1 MVNIPVI
8 PGVNVQT
15 QGILNKSL
23 KDIICAILF
32 GGIGNLLKGNILCI
46 EANINEMLEDAGYA
60 NLYDIKDELRLLQDE
75 VKAFNDHLGV
85 SEITERINDALAE
98 VRYLLSLGGLC
109 PVPIKIPNINGDIL
123 DQVTDNV
130 FNNLQGVLSAFGPLL
145 KPKICIDANGR
156 INTCLLYTSPSPR
169 D

>member
-60 NLYDIKDELRLLQDE
+60 NLYDI
-75 VKAFNDHLGV
+75 
-85 SEITERINDALAE
+85 
-98 VRYLLSLGGLC
+98 
-109 PVPIKIPNINGDIL
+109 
-123 DQVTDNV
+123 
-130 FNNLQGVLSAFGPLL
+130 
-145 KPKICIDANGR
+145 
-156 INTCLLYTSPSPR
+156 
-169 D
+169 